1 MKKVLIWLLIVFGLL
16 IAIGYSYRRS
26 LAFVKSR
33 RTPAIN
39 QVSPEVSHQPVET
52 GQAGTKPFTF
62 LAGTAEMIS
71 YYNQQASDQDYI
83 YFFENSLLRNRQAQ
97 IEDYKKV
104 AKGKIIQS
112 FASYQNAE
120 AELPYIK
127 DYIQGVGYDLE
138 KWDKSMNEGEN
149 IEASSQK
156 MQALAKKY
164 HLLYFSHLGIQLA
177 ERNRVDPESIEHM
190 AKYADGYN
198 LSLYPCLEQKSMTE
212 CVSMAR
218 NMAVRA
224 KKYNSG
230 VLVFVGISLEKNI
243 SLEDQL
249 EFLEISSQFA
259 DGFGVFFYPT
269 RPGSAVKFR
278 QVMQMLRG

>member
-120 AELPYIK
+120 AEGLIYP
-127 DYIQGVGYDLE
+127 L
-138 KWDKSMNEGEN
+138 EN
-149 IEASSQK
+149 ISGDNKIFDSTK
-156 MQALAKKY
+156 I
-164 HLLYFSHLGIQLA
+164 G
-177 ERNRVDPESIEHM
+177 
-190 AKYADGYN
+190 
-198 LSLYPCLEQKSMTE
+198 T
-212 CVSMAR
+212 AR
-218 NMAVRA
+218 HAHKPNTHR
-224 KKYNSG
+224 
-230 VLVFVGISLEKNI
+230 
-243 SLEDQL
+243 
-249 EFLEISSQFA
+249 ISSKNTHYNK
-259 DGFGVFFYPT
+259 D
-269 RPGSAVKFR
+269 SI
-278 QVMQMLRG
+278 